1 MKIITKPLI
10 VVIINSLIIAQ
21 IRTGPAPVKIAYLG
35 TQITGFEEWISK
47 ELSDKMSSIFA
58 DINQDQLIN
67 SNAFLSNTNLD
78 SFFVNIEDYNLFN
91 DIAVQ
96 TEAEY
101 IFAGKINNASP
112 GSDRLMIQGTFYK
125 YNKNSKTII
134 RHDIL
139 KYYNQIDSEIE
150 KIKSDQLNSIPN
162 INKPTSLSKASLF
175 FGVALLVG
183 ILLFTFGTAGL
194 DAEATGNN
202 AGSNPTDN

>member
-10 VVIINSLIIAQ
+10 AVIINSLIIAQ
-21 IRTGPAPVKIAYLG
+21 IRTGPSQVKIAYLG
-35 TQITGFEEWISK
+35 TQTTGFEERISK
-47 ELSDKMSSIFA
+47 ELSDKMSSIF
-58 DINQDQLIN
+58 DGLSQDQLIN
-67 SNAFLSNTNLD
+67 SSAFLSNTTLD
-78 SFFVNIEDYNLFN
+78 SFFVNIDNYSLFN
-91 DIAVQ
+91 DIAIQ
-96 TEAEY
+96 TKAEY

-112 GSDRLMIQGTFYK
+112 GSDRLMVQGAFYK
-125 YNKNSKTII
+125 YNKNSNTII
-134 RHDIL
+134 KYDIL

-183 ILLFTFGTAGL
+183 LLLFTFGSAGL